1 MVLVGGRDWRGVLL
15 LGIAAGAALWVVV
28 VVGGAAGRGK
38 VWRAGPFKP
47 VDWMGGV
54 WPGG

>member
-15 LGIAAGAALWVVV
+15 LRIAAGAALWVVV